1 MLSEKSKPHKSF
13 SKRVPI
19 VKKFFVSVIIIG
31 AFMLYSFI
39 YHLSSTVAALP
50 GNTTK
55 SSSSSSSSVPTSTPT
70 PTLPPSTAAQIT
82 PTSPTPTSVPGGLYK
97 NGSYTG
103 SVADA
108 HWGYIQVKVIV
119 TNGKIT
125 DVQFL
130 QYPNDRNRSVDI
142 NQYADPQ
149 LTSEAIQVQ
158 SANVD
163 IISGA
168 TDSSDAFI
176 QSLTTALTQAK
187 A

>member
-1 MLSEKSKPHKSF
+1 M
-13 SKRVPI
+13 
-19 VKKFFVSVIIIG
+19 KKFIVSVIIIG
-31 AFMLYSFI
+31 AFVFYSFI
-39 YHLSSTVAALP
+39 YHRSNTVAALP
-50 GNTTK
+50 GNTANP
-55 SSSSSSSSVPTSTPT
+55 SSSSSSSVTTPT
-70 PTLPPSTAAQIT
+70 PTSTLPPSTASQIT
-82 PTSPTPTSVPGGLYK
+82 PTPPTPTPPSASGGLYK

-119 TNGKIT
+119 TNGKIA

-130 QYPNDRNRSVDI
+130 QYPSDRNRSVEI

-149 LTSEAIQVQ
+149 LTSEAIQAQ

-163 IISGA
+163 IVSGA

>member
-1 MLSEKSKPHKSF
+1 M
-13 SKRVPI
+13 
-19 VKKFFVSVIIIG
+19 KKFFVSVIIIG

-55 SSSSSSSSVPTSTPT
+55 SSSSSSSYVPTPT
-70 PTLPPSTAAQIT
+70 PASTLPPSTVAQIT
-82 PTSPTPTSVPGGLYK
+82 PTPTSAPGGLYK
-97 NGSYTG
+97 NGLYTG

-119 TNGKIT
+119 TNGKIA

-130 QYPNDRNRSVDI
+130 QYPNDRNRSVEI

-163 IISGA
+163 IVSGA